1 MAQAL
6 EFMHRKRVGVFFGG
20 QSPEHE
26 VSVISGL
33 QTAAALD
40 TDKFEVTPVYVSK
53 SGRWF
58 TGENLLDVKRYADLD
73 AVIAG
78 ATEISLAPG
87 PGTTLSLCSRS
98 TKRFSTPKECHID
111 VAFLVFH
118 GGAGE
123 NGAVQGLC
131 ESLGVPFTGSDL
143 LSSALGMNKVRSK
156 DICQASGI
164 PVVKWTEVWESA
176 WAGSEESE
184 LDRIEKEIGFPA
196 IVKPVRL
203 GSSIG
208 IARVENREDLDGA
221 IEEALRYDVSVLVEM
236 LVSDLREINCSVLG
250 NRDSCQVSL
259 LEEPTSTGEVLS
271 FQDKYMQSSA
281 SSKTSTTSGGAKFS
295 EASGMASLSRLIPA
309 PVTEEVATKIS
320 SMAKTI
326 FKTLDCSGVVRIDF
340 LMDRGSSE
348 IWFNEIN
355 TIPGSLSF
363 YLWEPTGL
371 SFSELVERL
380 ISIAIDRFESRVRRV
395 RTYDV
400 NLLSERSA
408 RGLKGNKS

>member
-1 MAQAL
+1 MAQVL

-53 SGRWF
+53 SGHWY
-58 TGENLLDVKRYADLD
+58 TGENLLEVKRYADLD
-73 AVIAG
+73 AVMAA

-98 TKRFSTPKECHID
+98 TKRFSAPQEWHID

-131 ESLGVPFTGSDL
+131 ESLGVPYTGSDV

-156 DICQASGI
+156 AICQASGI

-236 LVSDLREINCSVLG
+236 LVSDLREINCSVMG

-259 LEEPTSTGEVLS
+259 LEEPTSSGEVLS

-281 SSKTSTTSGGAKFS
+281 SSKTPTA
-295 EASGMASLSRLIPA
+295 MASLSRLIPA

-320 SMAKTI
+320 RMAETI
-326 FKTLDCSGVVRIDF
+326 FKALDCSGVVRIDF

-371 SFSELVERL
+371 SFIELVERL
-380 ISIAIDRFESRVRRV
+380 ISIAVDRFESRVRRV

-408 RGLKGNKS
+408 SGLKGNKS